1 MSVIYGY
8 PKGYS
13 GKYQIEAP
21 RSKNVALFQKEQK
34 LFASFT
40 IHIEFKWMTN
50 KNNEI
55 RQLSLVASLRF
66 DQSQIHI
73 CGTSAFSMTNEFFG
87 FLKLWSLNL
96 IERWKYKKIRVSF
109 WFKMEIWRSYMYLSY
124 THPPSLVILKQVFN
138 CTCRFFLAPALYM

>member
-40 IHIEFKWMTN
+40 IHIEFK
-50 KNNEI
+50 
-55 RQLSLVASLRF
+55 
-66 DQSQIHI
+66 
-73 CGTSAFSMTNEFFG
+73 
-87 FLKLWSLNL
+87 
-96 IERWKYKKIRVSF
+96 
-109 WFKMEIWRSYMYLSY
+109 
-124 THPPSLVILKQVFN
+124 
-138 CTCRFFLAPALYM
+138 